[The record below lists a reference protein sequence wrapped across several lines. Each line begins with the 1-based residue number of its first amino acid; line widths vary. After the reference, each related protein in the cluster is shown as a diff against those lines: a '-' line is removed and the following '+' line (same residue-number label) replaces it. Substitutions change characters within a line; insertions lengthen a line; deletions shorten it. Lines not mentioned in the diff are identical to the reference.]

1 MQCRL
6 TDYSSRSRRA
16 STATKRATPSTD
28 TGKPSELGPLVYR
41 RASIPAVEH
50 AQDRPALTI
59 DELPQARRRRWG
71 WQSPAGFAPTVFAL
85 NRPSS
90 TSSTLRTVGA
100 AERIVWPERTDWPT
114 FGSIMNPWIAKATI
128 LAASVA
134 MVVIR
139 APHGRRS
146 RGVKVARSCKGP
158 REVALLTLAWMGF
171 LVPLIWVVSP
181 VFSFAEYSL
190 RPWAFGVGVLCLV
203 AGLWWFQRSHSD
215 LGQYWSVTLELRE
228 NHRLITQGVYRY
240 VRHPMYAALFLYAT
254 GQALVLPNWVVGPS
268 YFVAF
273 GILFAFRIRAEEKM
287 MLETFGDEYAA
298 YMAKTKL
305 LVPGIW

>member
-1 MQCRL
+1 
-6 TDYSSRSRRA
+6 
-16 STATKRATPSTD
+16 
-28 TGKPSELGPLVYR
+28 
-41 RASIPAVEH
+41 
-50 AQDRPALTI
+50 
-59 DELPQARRRRWG
+59 
-71 WQSPAGFAPTVFAL
+71 
-85 NRPSS
+85 
-90 TSSTLRTVGA
+90 
-100 AERIVWPERTDWPT
+100 
-114 FGSIMNPWIAKATI
+114 MNPLIAKVVI
-128 LAASVA
+128 LAASVV

-190 RPWAFGVGVLCLV
+190 RPWAFGAGVLCLV
-203 AGLWWFQRSHSD
+203 GGLWWFRRSHSD
-215 LGQYWSVTLELRE
+215 LGTYWSVTLELRE

-240 VRHPMYAALFLYAT
+240 VRHPMYAALFLYSI
-254 GQALVLPNWVVGPS
+254 GQALILPNWIAGPS

-273 GILFAFRIRAEEKM
+273 AIVFALRIGAEERM
-287 MLETFGDEYAA
+287 MLETFGQEYAS
-298 YMAKTKL
+298 YMARTKL